1 MKRDLALAAA
11 GLVLVATA
19 AIPLHRVF
27 TTTEWRPGVA
37 AAALIATVLAVVARR
52 LRLPG
57 AVVLPLSLLGLLVF
71 AARVHA
77 VEAGPWPTPDALHE
91 LWQLARQGF
100 EDIRMEPAPARPL
113 DGIRVLLTGGTW
125 VVAHVTHEAL
135 VRLRRPGVALVTT
148 GLLWFSPLAVP
159 MPGTAAWP
167 NALPFFVAGGMVLLL
182 EPDPDGSGWT
192 REETGIR
199 LPAGGMALAGVAAVL
214 GLLAPL
220 LSPGYAAPA
229 WVDVTAATEPRG
241 YQPIVD
247 VGDRLHLPQPRD
259 VLEVQSPQRVY
270 LRLAA
275 LDTFDGRT
283 WRLGPP
289 DVETFRP
296 EPDQLFRA
304 DGELPFETPIAAGT
318 RTSVSVEVLDLE
330 NIYVPVPYQIATI
343 DGPEDAG
350 LFYSLQGGFVATGNV
365 GENELSGE
373 TRVGVQEGFRY
384 EAEAVLP
391 SPSFEDL
398 AALGRVSLPPG
409 DPRIALPGEYSELG
423 NLTRQIGQQA
433 GAETTIE
440 TVLAVQDHFI
450 GSDSEYTYSTDVPEL
465 RGDAALR
472 DFVFDTQTGYC
483 EYFATAMAVM
493 LRAADIPARV
503 SVGFLP
509 GEVTQRAPA
518 PGEPATFTVSTTDAH
533 AWVEVFFDGYGWVRM
548 DPTPRGDAVPA
559 TASDLTPQAPLAEPT
574 AEPTTSP
581 TSQPTTSATVPE
593 QMRPEALDEGGGAGD
608 VGSTAGTGPGGGLVV
623 VLVVLLLGALAAAW
637 VYARPQLHRLLARPR
652 ADTTA
657 EVLGAQRRV
666 LFTAAHLGLGRADD
680 ETVTEVATRWAAA
693 GRVDPAD
700 AAAFARLGSQAAFG
714 TGLDAED
721 AATMHALED
730 RMVDDLRRSV
740 DRRQRVTA
748 PWRHAG
754 QELVEALGRGQE

>member
-1 MKRDLALAAA
+1 MRRDLALAAA

-27 TTTEWRPGVA
+27 TTTAWRPGVA
-37 AAALIATVLAVVARR
+37 AAALIATALAVVARR
-52 LRLPG
+52 LRVPG
-57 AVVLPLSLLGLLVF
+57 AVVVPLTLLGLLAF

-91 LWQLARQGF
+91 LWQLARRGF

-125 VVAHVTHEAL
+125 LVAHVTHEAL

-159 MPGTAAWP
+159 LPGAAAWP

-192 REETGIR
+192 REDTGVR
-199 LPAGGMALAGVAAVL
+199 LPASGMALAAVAAVL

-259 VLEVQSPQRVY
+259 VLEVRSPQQLY

-296 EPDQLFRA
+296 DPDQLFRA
-304 DGELPFETPIAAGT
+304 DGTLPFETPIAAGT
-318 RTSVSVEVLDLE
+318 RTSLSVEVLDLE
-330 NIYVPVPYQIATI
+330 NIYVPVPYQVATI

-350 LFYSLQGGFVATGNV
+350 LFYSLQGGFVATGDV

-373 TRVGVQEGFRY
+373 TRVGVQEGFQY
-384 EAEAVLP
+384 EAEAVVP
-391 SPSFEDL
+391 TPSFQDL
-398 AALGRVSLPPG
+398 AALGRVSLPPD
-409 DPRIALPGEYSELG
+409 DPRIALPGEYDELG
-423 NLTRQIGQQA
+423 ALTEQISEQA
-433 GAETTIE
+433 DAGSTIE
-440 TVLAVQDHFI
+440 TVLAVQNHFI
-450 GSDSEYTYSTDVPEL
+450 GPDSAFTYSTDVPEL

-472 DFVFDTQTGYC
+472 DFVFTTQTGYC

-493 LRAADIPARV
+493 LRAAEIPARV
-503 SVGFLP
+503 AVGFLP
-509 GEVTQRAPA
+509 GEVTEPAPA

-548 DPTPRGDAVPA
+548 DPTPRGEAVPA
-559 TASDLTPQAPLAEPT
+559 TASDLTPQPPLVEPTAQPT
-574 AEPTTSP
+574 AEPSAQP
-581 TSQPTTSATVPE
+581 TSSATVPD
-593 QMRPEALDEGGGAGD
+593 QMQPDRLEEGGGAAEQG
-608 VGSTAGTGPGGGLVV
+608 AGPGSQTSRRLAV
-623 VLVVLLLGALAAAW
+623 VLVVLLAGALVAAW
-637 VYARPQLHRLLARPR
+637 VYARPLLQRLLARPG
-652 ADTTA
+652 ADTTT

-666 LFTAAHLGLGRADD
+666 LFTAAHLGVGRADH
-680 ETVTEVATRWAAA
+680 ETVTEVATRWAAE
-693 GRVDPAD
+693 GMVDPAD
-700 AAAFARLGSQAAFG
+700 AATFARLGSHAAFG
-714 TGLDAED
+714 AGMDADD
-721 AATMHALED
+721 ATTMRALER

-754 QELVEALGRGQE
+754 QDLVATLGRGE